1 MPPRRPNQFLQER
14 VLLPFSSA
22 ALTAD
27 STVKL
32 YTVPAGRS
40 ARVGRVWMNAPAAA
54 LAVDDTNYAIWKIT
68 DGTNIA
74 ASWSTKT
81 TGGNGPIVQDTPI
94 EFVLASDG
102 NVVIAAGEHVTLFV
116 DEFGTVVSIPAVN
129 GIIEL
134 LLS

>member
-1 MPPRRPNQFLQER
+1 MPRRPNDLLAER

-27 STVKL
+27 ATTKL
-32 YTVPAGRS
+32 WTIPAGRS
-40 ARVGRVWMNAPAAA
+40 ARVASVWMNPAAA
-54 LAVDDTNYAIWKIT
+54 LAVDDTNYAIYKIT

-81 TGGNGPIVQDTPI
+81 TGGNGALVQDTPI
-94 EFVLASDG
+94 LMVLASDA
-102 NVVIAAGEHVTLFV
+102 NVVLAGGEVVSLFI
-116 DEFGTVVSIPAVN
+116 DEFSTVVSIPAVT

-134 LLS
+134 LLL

>member
-1 MPPRRPNQFLQER
+1 MPRRPNDHLAER

-27 STVKL
+27 ATTKL
-32 YTVPAGRS
+32 WTVPAGRS
-40 ARVGRVWMNAPAAA
+40 ARVASVWMNAPAAA
-54 LAVDDTNYAIWKIT
+54 LAVDDTNYAIYKIT

-81 TGGNGPIVQDTPI
+81 TGGNGPIVQDTPVLM
-94 EFVLASDG
+94 VLAADA
-102 NVVIAAGEHVTLFV
+102 NVVIAGGEVVSLFI
-116 DEFGTVVSIPAVN
+116 DEFGTVVSIPAVV

-134 LLS
+134 LLL